1 MKIQNYRGVQQATIV
16 NVKEGDGT
24 HEDPARVTKY
34 VISFDGLDGRY
45 VTVGKIVP
53 LTEEELGWF
62 GNI

>member
-24 HEDPARVTKY
+24 REDPAIVTKY
-34 VISFDGLDGRY
+34 VILFDGLAGRDI
-45 VTVGKIVP
+45 TVGKIVP
-53 LTEEELGWF
+53 LTDEELTWF